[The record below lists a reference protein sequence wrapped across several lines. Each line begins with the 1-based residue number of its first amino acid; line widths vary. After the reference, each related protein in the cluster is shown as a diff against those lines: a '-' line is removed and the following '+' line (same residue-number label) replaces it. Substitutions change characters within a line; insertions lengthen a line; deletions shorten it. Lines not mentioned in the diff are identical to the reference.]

1 MIHTKA
7 LLSFFG
13 AALLAGLTLSSASAK
28 EDVIIT
34 VEVDRALDE
43 YYKVADFLTEMQ
55 ASEAKAREVAG
66 KIEAQGNAL
75 VEEFQELREQA
86 SSDILMETA
95 RKEAAEDAQKKFE
108 EIQAKEQELRKFVS
122 DTQRQFESVRRQQ
135 INLFYG
141 EIADVVTEISRE
153 RKATLVIDISARAG
167 DGRAPVI
174 YTDGSYDITPLVI
187 ERINATKGQDA
198 PAPAAPAAPAA
209 N

>member
-1 MIHTKA
+1 MIHKKA
-7 LLSFFG
+7 LLSLFG
-13 AALLAGLTLSSASAK
+13 AALMAGLTLSSASAK
-28 EDVIIT
+28 EDIIIT
-34 VEVDRALDE
+34 VEIDRALDE
-43 YYKVADFLTEMQ
+43 YYKVAEFLTDMQ

-66 KIEAQGNAL
+66 KIEAQGNKL

-122 DTQRQFESVRRQQ
+122 DTQRQFEQVRRQQ

-141 EIADVVTEISRE
+141 EIADVVTEVAKEKS
-153 RKATLVIDISARAG
+153 ATLVIDISARAG
-167 DGRAPVI
+167 DGRAPVL
-174 YTDGSYDITPLVI
+174 YTDGSYDITPIVI
-187 ERINATKGQDA
+187 ERINSTKGQE
-198 PAPAAPAAPAA
+198 PAATATPAA